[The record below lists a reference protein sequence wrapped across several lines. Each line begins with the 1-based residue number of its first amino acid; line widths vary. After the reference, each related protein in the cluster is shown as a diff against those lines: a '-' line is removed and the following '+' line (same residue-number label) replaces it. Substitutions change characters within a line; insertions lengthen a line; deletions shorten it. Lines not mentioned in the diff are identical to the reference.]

1 MRTNYVLLIQS
12 KVNVPKILYSLI
24 MSSAMS
30 FLSIV
35 LSTVRMS
42 WYFQYFWRCSSC
54 HFFRSVVVWFFSFLF
69 SSWARVMSSFGI
81 PSSTKHRS
89 LLSFVNFKLNLSMT
103 LSISTI
109 QIQIALYHLY
119 RRYLISIWHVKVSS
133 VQCKVLIRKFWRY
146 QRHNNKL

>member
-1 MRTNYVLLIQS
+1 MV
-12 KVNVPKILYSLI
+12 
-24 MSSAMS
+24 
-30 FLSIV
+30 
-35 LSTVRMS
+35 VRS
-42 WYFQYFWRCSSC
+42 
-54 HFFRSVVVWFFSFLF
+54 FSFLF
-69 SSWARVMSSFGI
+69 SSSARVMSSFGI